1 MFPCG
6 RYAET
11 VIKEVVISGTISSY
25 LMYNTLHVL
34 TLWPILPSNYL
45 CTKVIKR
52 GAENEIM

>member
-1 MFPCG
+1 M
-6 RYAET
+6 
-11 VIKEVVISGTISSY
+11 IKEVVISGTISSY